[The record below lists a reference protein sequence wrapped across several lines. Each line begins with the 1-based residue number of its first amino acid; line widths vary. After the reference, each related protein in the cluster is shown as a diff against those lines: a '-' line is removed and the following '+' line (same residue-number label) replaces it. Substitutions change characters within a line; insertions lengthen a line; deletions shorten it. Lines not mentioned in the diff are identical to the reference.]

1 MIPLFTWKFP
11 SRLGRNVRRFALFF
25 SAQFVLYGLL
35 TWNYRAIANIWP
47 VSVVSSDLAIALI
60 NFKLIKKITESADHG
75 PALYGYVLGGAVGSL
90 CSMYLSLWLFGR

>member
-1 MIPLFTWKFP
+1 MK
-11 SRLGRNVRRFALFF
+11 RFFLFF
-25 SAQFVLYGLL
+25 GAQFLLYGLL

-75 PALYGYVLGGAVGSL
+75 SALYGYVLGGAVGSL
-90 CSMYLSLWLFGR
+90 SSIYLSLWVFGR